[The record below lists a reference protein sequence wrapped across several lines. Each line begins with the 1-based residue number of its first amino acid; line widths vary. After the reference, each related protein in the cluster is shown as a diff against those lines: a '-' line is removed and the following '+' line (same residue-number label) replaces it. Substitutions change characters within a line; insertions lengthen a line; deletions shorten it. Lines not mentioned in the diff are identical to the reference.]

1 MIERKLISIYDLSMD
16 TANYR
21 IGKQDSQKAAREA
34 IIDEQG
40 KKLVTLAEDIIE
52 CGLSPFDLPMVA
64 PSVEQEKMYVIIEGN
79 RRYTAI
85 KLVLEP
91 DLAQGTE
98 LHAAFK
104 KLHKSYANKVPMQL
118 FCVVV
123 PDKQTGL
130 IWIQRK
136 HDKGLRGA
144 GTEEWTAIAK
154 ERADADQGKPTPTKD
169 ALDFVE
175 SNAMIDEAI
184 RKKISGSKFPITN
197 LSRLLGTA
205 YIRQTLG
212 ITIQNGKLV
221 SNVDAMWI
229 LSILKEMVVA
239 IATEKFDGDDFNE
252 SKIDKVEQREAFVNR
267 LIEKYPRPAIAEKPW
282 IIEKGKQISN
292 LQQGTAQSI
301 LKSKPKNTLTTN
313 DRDKLFPRGYKL
325 KLPDGKVNN
334 IFHEIRK
341 LNVEDY
347 ANAIAILFRVFIEF
361 SVDNYLM
368 KINVNFPPGK
378 DTLLNKMREVINHMK
393 TNNIMSEKQLKP
405 INAALADVN
414 SLVSPNTLNAYVHN
428 PSFNPEPNNLKRTWD
443 NLKLFIEKMWL

>member
-21 IGKQDSQKAAREA
+21 IGKQDSQKAAHEA
-34 IIDEQG
+34 IINEQG
-40 KKLVTLAEDIIE
+40 KKLVTLAEDIIKY
-52 CGLSPFDLPMVA
+52 GLSPFDLPMVA
-64 PSVEQEKMYVIIEGN
+64 PSANQGKMYVIIEGN

-85 KLVLEP
+85 KFVLEP

-104 KLHKSYANKVPMQL
+104 KLHRSYANTIPTQL

-175 SNAMIDEAI
+175 SNVLLDEAI
-184 RKKISGSKFPITN
+184 KKKIAGSKFPITN

-205 YIRQTLG
+205 HIRQALG
-212 ITIQNGKLV
+212 ITIQDGKLI
-221 SNVDAMWI
+221 STADTAWI
-229 LSILKEMVVA
+229 LNILKEMVVA
-239 IATEKFDGDDFNE
+239 IATEKFEGGDFNE
-252 SKIDKVEQREAFVNR
+252 SKIDKVEQREAFANR
-267 LIEKYPRPAIAEKPW
+267 LIEKYPRPAVTENPW
-282 IIEKGKQISN
+282 VIEKGTSVSN
-292 LQQGTAQSI
+292 ARQKAQP
-301 LKSKPKNTLTTN
+301 LLKPKLRNTLTTN
-313 DRDKLFPRGYKL
+313 DRSKLFPRGYKL

-334 IFHEIRK
+334 IFHELRT

-361 SVDNYLM
+361 SVDSYLA
-368 KINVNFPPGK
+368 KIGVNLAPGK
-378 DTLLNKMREVINHMK
+378 DTLLNKMKEVASHMK
-393 TNNIMSEKQLKP
+393 TNKIMNEKELKP

-428 PSFNPEPNNLKRTWD
+428 PSFNPDPNNLKRTWD
-443 NLKLFIEKMWL
+443 NLQLFIERMWL